1 MQDLKKLK
9 LNALVD
15 LLNKHTNDFLRMLK
29 VGGSTQEEYNEC
41 KDIIARLTAEIDS
54 RKKEQPN
61 TEDAS
66 QSG

>member
-9 LNALVD
+9 LNTLVD

-29 VGGSTQEEYNEC
+29 VGGATQAEYDAC

-54 RKKEQPN
+54 RKKEKPN
-61 TEDAS
+61 MEDAS